1 MSETTIKFRID
12 QNGNVKEEVIGVVC
26 SNCTD
31 ITKQV
36 ENDLGSV
43 ITRTLKGEY
52 YQPCTINQTD
62 QKEVVAQTE

>member
-43 ITRTLKGEY
+43 VSRTLKGEY

>member
-1 MSETTIKFRID
+1 MAETTIKFKID

-43 ITRTLKGEY
+43 ISRTLKGEY

-62 QKEVVAQTE
+62 QKEIVAQTE

>member
-1 MSETTIKFRID
+1 MSETTIKFIID

-31 ITKQV
+31 ITHQV

-52 YQPCTINQTD
+52 YQPCTLEQTD
-62 QKEVVAQTE
+62 QKEIVAQTE

>member
-1 MSETTIKFRID
+1 MSETTIKFKID

>member
-1 MSETTIKFRID
+1 MPETTLKFKID
-12 QNGNVKEEVIGVVC
+12 QDGNVKEEVIGVVC

-43 ITRTLKGEY
+43 VSRTLKGEY

-62 QKEVVAQTE
+62 QKEIVAQTE

>member
-12 QNGNVKEEVIGVVC
+12 QNGNIKEEVIGVVC

-31 ITKQV
+31 ITKQI

-43 ITRTLKGEY
+43 VSRTLKGEY

>member
-1 MSETTIKFRID
+1 MSETTIKFIID

-31 ITKQV
+31 ITHQV

-43 ITRTLKGEY
+43 VTRTLKGEY
-52 YQPCTINQTD
+52 YQPCTLDQTD
-62 QKEVVAQTE
+62 QKEIVAQTE

>member
-1 MSETTIKFRID
+1 MAETTIKFKID

-43 ITRTLKGEY
+43 VSRTLKGEY

-62 QKEVVAQTE
+62 QKEIVAQTE

>member
-1 MSETTIKFRID
+1 MAETTIKFKID

-31 ITKQV
+31 ITQPIEK
-36 ENDLGSV
+36 DLGSV
-43 ITRTLKGEY
+43 VSRTLKGEY

-62 QKEVVAQTE
+62 QKEIVAQTE

>member
-1 MSETTIKFRID
+1 MAETTIKFKID

-36 ENDLGSV
+36 ENDLGAV
-43 ITRTLKGEY
+43 ISRTLKGEY

-62 QKEVVAQTE
+62 QKEIVAQTE

>member
-1 MSETTIKFRID
+1 MAETTIKFRID

-43 ITRTLKGEY
+43 ISRTLKGEY

-62 QKEVVAQTE
+62 QKEIVAQTE

>member
-31 ITKQV
+31 ITQQV
-36 ENDLGSV
+36 EKDLGSV
-43 ITRTLKGEY
+43 ISRTLKGEY
-52 YQPCTINQTD
+52 YQPCAINQAD
-62 QKEVVAQTE
+62 QKEIVAQTE

>member
-1 MSETTIKFRID
+1 MPETTIKFKID

-43 ITRTLKGEY
+43 LSRTLKGEY

-62 QKEVVAQTE
+62 QKEIVAQTE

>member
-43 ITRTLKGEY
+43 ISRTLKGEY

-62 QKEVVAQTE
+62 QKEIVAQTE

>member
-1 MSETTIKFRID
+1 MPETTIKFRID

-43 ITRTLKGEY
+43 VSRTLKGEY
-52 YQPCTINQTD
+52 YQPCTINQTG
-62 QKEVVAQTE
+62 QKEIVAQTE